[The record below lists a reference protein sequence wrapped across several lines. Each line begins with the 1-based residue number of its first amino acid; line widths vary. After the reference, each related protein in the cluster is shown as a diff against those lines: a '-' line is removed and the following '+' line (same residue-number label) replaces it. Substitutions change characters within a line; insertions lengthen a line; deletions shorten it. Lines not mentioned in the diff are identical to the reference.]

1 MKKNL
6 FLALCLIAFQF
17 SVFSSQLMAETVPAT
32 DSRVTFVGRTAVEGT
47 TVSFD
52 WTATYFRVAFAGKS
66 LTMKASD
73 LKVGAADE
81 AAAAKLHNY
90 YAVWID
96 SPTSAEP
103 HRIVE
108 VKEGENIIELV
119 DPNYLK
125 KSRRSVHEV
134 IVQKRTEGEQG
145 RTTVYEFT
153 TDGQFFQAEPLRERQ
168 LEFIGDSYTC
178 GYGIDAPTKEEKFS
192 PETEN
197 ASRSYAAIV
206 SRYFGADY
214 IAVAHSG
221 MGMVRNYNSKFPKWN
236 MPERYCQTFD
246 MDSTQATRWNA
257 ADHAFKPAMSI
268 IYLGANDFSVSMQP
282 KYESFRDNYY
292 RMIKQMKANYGE
304 DHPVLCVATKTH
316 EFLGEYVREMAKNCG
331 MKNVHY
337 LVYCPAQHN
346 HTNEDLGADV
356 HPNYNGQK
364 KKAYSIIPYIATIT
378 GWGLQDAVVE

>member
-6 FLALCLIAFQF
+6 FLALCLIAL
-17 SVFSSQLMAETVPAT
+17 SPLCLKAETIPAT
-32 DSRVTFVGRTAVEGT
+32 DSRVTFVGRTAVDGT
-47 TVSFD
+47 AVSFD
-52 WTATYFRVAFAGKS
+52 WTATYFRIAFSGQS

-73 LKVGAADE
+73 LKFGAADE
-81 AAAAKLHNY
+81 EAAAKLHNY

-103 HRIVE
+103 HRIIE
-108 VKEGENIIELV
+108 VKPGEQVIELV
-119 DPNYLK
+119 DPMYLK
-125 KSRRSVHEV
+125 KSRRSVHDV
-134 IVQKRTEGEQG
+134 VVQKRTEGEQG
-145 RTTVYEFT
+145 RTTIYEFT
-153 TDGQFFQAEPLRERQ
+153 ADKGQFFPATPLKERQ

-206 SRYFGADY
+206 SRYFDADY

-221 MGMVRNYNSKFPKWN
+221 MGMVRNYNSKFAKWH
-236 MPERYCQTFD
+236 MPERYLQTFD

-292 RMIKQMKANYGE
+292 RIIKQMKANYGE
-304 DHPVLCVATKTH
+304 DHPVLCVATKAH

-331 MKNVHY
+331 MKNVQY

-364 KKAYSIIPYIATIT
+364 KKAYSIIPYIATMT
-378 GWGLQDAVVE
+378 GWGLQEAVVE

>member
-6 FLALCLIAFQF
+6 FLALCLIAL
-17 SVFSSQLMAETVPAT
+17 SPLCLKAETIPAT
-32 DSRVTFVGRTAVEGT
+32 DSRVTFVGRTAVDGT
-47 TVSFD
+47 AVSFD
-52 WTATYFRVAFAGKS
+52 WTATYFRIAFSGQS

-73 LKVGAADE
+73 LKFGAADE
-81 AAAAKLHNY
+81 EAAAKLHNY

-103 HRIVE
+103 HRIIE
-108 VKEGENIIELV
+108 VKPGEQVIELV
-119 DPNYLK
+119 DPMYLK

-134 IVQKRTEGEQG
+134 VVQKRTEGEQG

-153 TDGQFFQAEPLRERQ
+153 ADNGQFFPATPLKERQ

-206 SRYFGADY
+206 SRYFDADY

-221 MGMVRNYNSKFPKWN
+221 MGMVRNYNSKFAKWH
-236 MPERYCQTFD
+236 MPERYLQTFD

-292 RMIKQMKANYGE
+292 RIIKQMKANYGE
-304 DHPVLCVATKTH
+304 DHPVLCVATKAH

-331 MKNVHY
+331 MKNVQY

-364 KKAYSIIPYIATIT
+364 KKAYSIIPYIATMT
-378 GWGLQDAVVE
+378 GWGLQEAVVE

>member
-1 MKKNL
+1 MKKS
-6 FLALCLIAFQF
+6 FILAAMSLL
-17 SVFSSQLMAETVPAT
+17 SLGLSAETIPAT

-47 TVSFD
+47 SVSFD
-52 WTATYFRVAFAGKS
+52 WTATYFRVAFSGKS

-96 SPTSAEP
+96 SPTNVEP

-108 VKEGENIIELV
+108 VKPGENIIELV
-119 DPNYLK
+119 DPAYLK

-134 IVQKRTEGEQG
+134 VVQKRTEGEQG
-145 RTTVYEFT
+145 RTTIYEFA
-153 TDGQFFQAEPLRERQ
+153 TDGQFMQAEPLRTRQ

-221 MGMVRNYNSKFPKWN
+221 MGIARNYNSKFPKWH
-236 MPERYCQTFD
+236 MPDRYLQTFD

-257 ADHAFKPAMSI
+257 AAYAFKPAMTV
-268 IYLGANDFSVSMQP
+268 IYLGPNDFSVSLQP
-282 KYESFRDNYY
+282 KYENYRDNYY
-292 RMIKQMKANYGE
+292 RLIKSIKANYGE
-304 DHPVLCVATKTH
+304 EHPVLCVAAKSY
-316 EFLGEYVREMAKNCG
+316 EYLGEYVRELAKNSG
-331 MKNVHY
+331 MKNVNY

-378 GWGLQDAVVE
+378 GWGLQDAIVE

>member
-6 FLALCLIAFQF
+6 FLALCLIAL
-17 SVFSSQLMAETVPAT
+17 SPLCLKAETIPAT
-32 DSRVTFVGRTAVEGT
+32 DNRIVFVGRTAVEGT
-47 TVSFD
+47 QVSFD
-52 WTATYFRVAFAGKS
+52 WTATYFRIAFSGQS
-66 LTMKASD
+66 LTMRASD

-96 SPTSAEP
+96 SPTSATP
-103 HRIVE
+103 HRIIE
-108 VKEGENIIELV
+108 VTSKDSVIELV
-119 DPNYLK
+119 DPAYLK

-145 RTTVYEFT
+145 RTTIYEFT
-153 TDGQFFQAEPLRERQ
+153 ADKGQFFPATQLKERQ

-206 SRYFGADY
+206 SRYFDADY

-221 MGMVRNYNSKFPKWN
+221 MGMARNYNSKFAKWH
-236 MPERYCQTFD
+236 MPERYLQTFD

-282 KYESFRDNYY
+282 KYETFRDNYY
-292 RMIKQMKANYGE
+292 RIIKQMKANYGE
-304 DHPVLCVATKTH
+304 DHPVLCVATKAH

-364 KKAYSIIPYIATIT
+364 KKAYSIIPYIATMT
-378 GWGLQDAVVE
+378 GGGLQEGKIVE

>member
-6 FLALCLIAFQF
+6 FLALCLIAL
-17 SVFSSQLMAETVPAT
+17 SPLCLKAETIPAT
-32 DSRVTFVGRTAVEGT
+32 DSRVTFVGRTAVDGT
-47 TVSFD
+47 AVSFD
-52 WTATYFRVAFAGKS
+52 WTATYFRIAFSGQS

-73 LKVGAADE
+73 LKFGAADE
-81 AAAAKLHNY
+81 EAAAKLHNY

-103 HRIVE
+103 HRIIE
-108 VKEGENIIELV
+108 VKPGEQVIELV
-119 DPNYLK
+119 DPMYLK

-134 IVQKRTEGEQG
+134 VVQKRTEGEQG

-153 TDGQFFQAEPLRERQ
+153 ADKGQFFPATPLKERQ

-206 SRYFGADY
+206 SRYFDADY

-221 MGMVRNYNSKFPKWN
+221 MGMVRNYNSKFAKWH
-236 MPERYCQTFD
+236 MPERYLQTFD

-292 RMIKQMKANYGE
+292 RIIKQMKANYGE
-304 DHPVLCVATKTH
+304 DHPVLCVATKAH

-331 MKNVHY
+331 MKNVQY

-364 KKAYSIIPYIATIT
+364 KKAYSIIPYIATMT
-378 GWGLQDAVVE
+378 GWGLQEAVVE

>member
-1 MKKNL
+1 MKKIL
-6 FLALCLIAFQF
+6 FSAILCLLA
-17 SVFSSQLMAETVPAT
+17 SSPLRLVAETIPAT
-32 DSRVTFVGRTAVEGT
+32 DSRVTFVGRTAVDGT
-47 TVSFD
+47 SVSFD
-52 WTATYFRVAFAGKS
+52 WTATYFRVAFSGKS

-96 SPTSAEP
+96 SPTSATP

-108 VKEGENIIELV
+108 VTSETTVIELV
-119 DPNYLK
+119 DPEYLK

-145 RTTVYEFT
+145 RTTIYEFT
-153 TDGQFFQAEPLRERQ
+153 TDGMFYQAAPLRERM
-168 LEFIGDSYTC
+168 LEFVGDSYTC
-178 GYGIDAPTKEEKFS
+178 GYGIDAPTKEERFS

-206 SRYFGADY
+206 SRYFDADY
-214 IAVAHSG
+214 VSIAHSG
-221 MGMVRNYNSKFPKWN
+221 MGIARNYNSKFAKWY
-236 MPERYCQTFD
+236 MADRYLQTFD

-257 ADHAFKPAMSI
+257 AEYGFKPAMTI
-268 IYLGANDFSVSMQP
+268 VYLGANDFSVSMQP
-282 KYESFRDNYY
+282 KYESFRDHYY
-292 RMIKQMKANYGE
+292 RLIKYAKANYGE

-356 HPNYNGQK
+356 HPNYNGQQ
-364 KKAYSIIPYIATIT
+364 KKAFSIIPYIATIT
-378 GWGLQDAVVE
+378 GWGLQDMPVK

>member
-1 MKKNL
+1 MKKIL
-6 FLALCLIAFQF
+6 FSAIIGLIALSPLCLK
-17 SVFSSQLMAETVPAT
+17 AETIPAT

-47 TVSFD
+47 SVSFD
-52 WTATYFRVAFAGKS
+52 WTATYFRVAFSGKS

-96 SPTSAEP
+96 SPTNVEP

-108 VKEGENIIELV
+108 VKPGENIIELV
-119 DPNYLK
+119 DPAYLK

-134 IVQKRTEGEQG
+134 VVQKRTEGEQG
-145 RTTVYEFT
+145 RTTIYEFA
-153 TDGQFFQAEPLRERQ
+153 TDGQFMQAEPLRTRQ

-221 MGMVRNYNSKFPKWN
+221 MGIARNYNSKFPKWH
-236 MPERYCQTFD
+236 MPDRYLQTFD

-257 ADHAFKPAMSI
+257 AAYAFKPAMTV
-268 IYLGANDFSVSMQP
+268 IYLGPNDFSVSLQP
-282 KYESFRDNYY
+282 KYENYRDNYY
-292 RMIKQMKANYGE
+292 RLIKSIKANYGE
-304 DHPVLCVATKTH
+304 EHPVLCVAAKSY
-316 EFLGEYVREMAKNCG
+316 EYLGEYVRELAKNSG
-331 MKNVHY
+331 MKNVNY

>member
-6 FLALCLIAFQF
+6 FLALCLIAL
-17 SVFSSQLMAETVPAT
+17 SPLCLKAETIPAT
-32 DSRVTFVGRTAVEGT
+32 DSRVTFVGRTAVDGT
-47 TVSFD
+47 AVSFD
-52 WTATYFRVAFAGKS
+52 WTATYFRIAFSGQS

-73 LKVGAADE
+73 LKFGAADE
-81 AAAAKLHNY
+81 EAAAKLHNY

-103 HRIVE
+103 HRIIE
-108 VKEGENIIELV
+108 VKPGEQVIELV
-119 DPNYLK
+119 DSMYLK

-134 IVQKRTEGEQG
+134 VVQKRTEGEQG

-153 TDGQFFQAEPLRERQ
+153 ADNGQFFPATPLKERQ

-206 SRYFGADY
+206 SRYFDADY

-221 MGMVRNYNSKFPKWN
+221 MGMVRNYNSKFAKWH
-236 MPERYCQTFD
+236 MPERYLQTFD

-292 RMIKQMKANYGE
+292 RIIKQMKANYGE
-304 DHPVLCVATKTH
+304 DHPVLCVATKAH

-331 MKNVHY
+331 MKNVQY

-364 KKAYSIIPYIATIT
+364 KKAYSIIPYIATMT
-378 GWGLQDAVVE
+378 GWGLQEAVVE

>member
-6 FLALCLIAFQF
+6 FLALCLIAL
-17 SVFSSQLMAETVPAT
+17 SPLCLKAETIPAT
-32 DSRVTFVGRTAVEGT
+32 DSRVTFVGRTAIDGT
-47 TVSFD
+47 AVSFD
-52 WTATYFRVAFAGKS
+52 WTATYFRIAFSGQS

-73 LKVGAADE
+73 LKVGAADDE
-81 AAAAKLHNY
+81 AAAKLHNY

-103 HRIVE
+103 HRIIE
-108 VKEGENIIELV
+108 VKPGEQVIELV
-119 DPNYLK
+119 DPMYLK

-134 IVQKRTEGEQG
+134 VVQKRTEGEQG
-145 RTTVYEFT
+145 RTTIYEFT
-153 TDGQFFQAEPLRERQ
+153 ADKGQFFPATPLKERQ

-206 SRYFGADY
+206 SRYFDADY

-221 MGMVRNYNSKFPKWN
+221 MGMARNYNSKFAKWH
-236 MPERYCQTFD
+236 MPERYLQTFD

-292 RMIKQMKANYGE
+292 RIIKQMKANYGE
-304 DHPVLCVATKTH
+304 DHPVLCVATKAH

-331 MKNVHY
+331 MKNVQY

-364 KKAYSIIPYIATIT
+364 KKAYSIIPYIATMT
-378 GWGLQDAVVE
+378 GWGLQDGKVVE

>member
-1 MKKNL
+1 MKKII
-6 FLALCLIAFQF
+6 FSAIIGLIAL
-17 SVFSSQLMAETVPAT
+17 SPLRLKAETIPAT
-32 DSRVTFVGRTAVEGT
+32 DSRVTFVGRTAVDGT
-47 TVSFD
+47 SVSFD
-52 WTATYFRVAFAGKS
+52 WTATYFRVAFSGKS

-145 RTTVYEFT
+145 RTTIYEFN
-153 TDGQFFQAEPLRERQ
+153 TDGQFFQAEPLRARQ

-221 MGMVRNYNSKFPKWN
+221 MGIARNYNSKFPKWH
-236 MPERYCQTFD
+236 MPDRYLQTFD

-257 ADHAFKPAMSI
+257 AAYAFKPAMTV
-268 IYLGANDFSVSMQP
+268 IYLGPNDFSVSLQP
-282 KYESFRDNYY
+282 KYENYRDNYY
-292 RMIKQMKANYGE
+292 RLIKSIKANYGE
-304 DHPVLCVATKTH
+304 EHPVLCVAAKSY
-316 EFLGEYVREMAKNCG
+316 EYLGEYVRELAKNSG
-331 MKNVHY
+331 MKNVNY

-364 KKAYSIIPYIATIT
+364 KKAYSIIPYIATMT

>member
-1 MKKNL
+1 MKKIIFSAIFCL
-6 FLALCLIAFQF
+6 FALSPLCLK
-17 SVFSSQLMAETVPAT
+17 AETIPAT
-32 DSRVTFVGRTAVEGT
+32 DTRVTFVGRTAVEGT

-52 WTATYFRVAFAGKS
+52 WTATYFRVAFSGKS

-103 HRIVE
+103 HRIIE
-108 VKEGENIIELV
+108 IKPGENIIELV

-145 RTTVYEFT
+145 RTTIYEFV
-153 TDGQFFQAEPLRERQ
+153 TDGQFMQAEPLRARQ
-168 LEFIGDSYTC
+168 IEFIGDSYTC

-221 MGMVRNYNSKFPKWN
+221 MGIARNYNSKFPKWH
-236 MPERYCQTFD
+236 MPDRYLQTFD
-246 MDSTQATRWNA
+246 MDSTMATRWNA
-257 ADHAFKPAMSI
+257 ASYAFKPAMTV
-268 IYLGANDFSVSMQP
+268 IYLGPNDFSVSLQP
-282 KYESFRDNYY
+282 KYESYRDNYY
-292 RMIKQMKANYGE
+292 RLIRSIKANYGD
-304 DHPVLCVATKTH
+304 DHPVLCVAAKSH
-316 EFLGEYVREMAKNCG
+316 EYLGEYVRELAKNSG
-331 MKNVHY
+331 MKNVYY

-378 GWGLQDAVVE
+378 GWGLQDAIVE

>member
-1 MKKNL
+1 MKKIFIFAAMSLLTLGL
-6 FLALCLIAFQF
+6 F
-17 SVFSSQLMAETVPAT
+17 AETIPAN
-32 DSRVTFVGRTAVEGT
+32 DGRVVYVGRTAVDGT

-52 WTATYFRVAFAGKS
+52 WTATYFRIAFSGQS

-73 LKVGAADE
+73 LKFGAANE
-81 AAAAKLHNY
+81 EAAAKLHNY

-103 HRIVE
+103 HRIIE
-108 VKEGENIIELV
+108 VKEGEEVIELV
-119 DPNYLK
+119 DPMYLK

-134 IVQKRTEGEQG
+134 VVQKRTEGEQG
-145 RTTVYEFT
+145 RTTVYEFAT
-153 TDGQFFQAEPLRERQ
+153 NGKFMQATPLKERQ

-206 SRYFGADY
+206 SRYFDADY

-221 MGMVRNYNSKFPKWN
+221 MGIARNYNSKFPKWH
-236 MPERYCQTFD
+236 MPDRYLQTFD
-246 MDSTQATRWNA
+246 MDSTQANRWDA
-257 ADHAFKPAMSI
+257 AKSDFHPAMTV
-268 IYLGANDFSVSMQP
+268 IYLGPNDFSVSLQP
-282 KYESFRDNYY
+282 KYESYRDNYY
-292 RMIKQMKANYGE
+292 RLIKSIKANYGE
-304 DHPVLCVATKTH
+304 DHPVLCVAAKSY
-316 EFLGEYVREMAKNCG
+316 EYLGEYVRELAKNSG
-331 MKNVHY
+331 MKNVNY

>member
-1 MKKNL
+1 MKKIIFSAIFCL
-6 FLALCLIAFQF
+6 LALSPLR
-17 SVFSSQLMAETVPAT
+17 LMAETIPAT
-32 DSRVTFVGRTAVEGT
+32 DTRVTFVGRTAVEGT
-47 TVSFD
+47 SVSFD
-52 WTATYFRVAFAGKS
+52 WTATYFRVAFSGKS

-96 SPTSAEP
+96 SPTSADP

-119 DPNYLK
+119 DPEYLK
-125 KSRRSVHEV
+125 KNRRSVHEV

-145 RTTVYEFT
+145 RTTIYEFT
-153 TDGQFFQAEPLRERQ
+153 TDGQFMQAEQLRARQ

-221 MGMVRNYNSKFPKWN
+221 MGIARNYNSKFPKWH
-236 MPERYCQTFD
+236 MPDRYLQTFD
-246 MDSTQATRWNA
+246 MDSTQANRWDA
-257 ADHAFKPAMSI
+257 TKSDFHPAMTV
-268 IYLGANDFSVSMQP
+268 IYLGPNDFSVSLQP
-282 KYESFRDNYY
+282 KYESYRDNYY
-292 RMIKQMKANYGE
+292 RLIKSIKANYGE
-304 DHPVLCVATKTH
+304 DHPVLCVAAKSY
-316 EFLGEYVREMAKNCG
+316 EYLGEYVRELAKNCG

-378 GWGLQDAVVE
+378 GWGLQDAIVE

>member
-1 MKKNL
+1 MKKS
-6 FLALCLIAFQF
+6 FILAAMSLL
-17 SVFSSQLMAETVPAT
+17 SLGLSAETIPAT

-47 TVSFD
+47 SVSFD
-52 WTATYFRVAFAGKS
+52 WTATYFRVAFSGKS

-96 SPTSAEP
+96 SPTNVEP

-108 VKEGENIIELV
+108 VKPGENIIELV
-119 DPNYLK
+119 DPAYLK

-134 IVQKRTEGEQG
+134 VVQKRTEGEQG
-145 RTTVYEFT
+145 RTTIYEFA
-153 TDGQFFQAEPLRERQ
+153 TDGQFMQAEPLRTRQ

-221 MGMVRNYNSKFPKWN
+221 MGIARNYNSKFPKWH
-236 MPERYCQTFD
+236 MPDRYLQTFD

-257 ADHAFKPAMSI
+257 AAYAFKPAMTV
-268 IYLGANDFSVSMQP
+268 IYLGPNDFSVSLQP
-282 KYESFRDNYY
+282 KYENYRDNYY
-292 RMIKQMKANYGE
+292 RLIKSIKSNYGE
-304 DHPVLCVATKTH
+304 EHPVLCVAAKSY
-316 EFLGEYVREMAKNCG
+316 EYLGEYVRELAKNSG
-331 MKNVHY
+331 MKNVNY

>member
-1 MKKNL
+1 MKKIL
-6 FLALCLIAFQF
+6 FAALLLLPLCLK
-17 SVFSSQLMAETVPAT
+17 AETIPAT
-32 DSRVTFVGRTAVEGT
+32 DTRITFVGRTAVEGT

-52 WTATYFRVAFAGKS
+52 WTATSFRVAFAGKS

-96 SPTSAEP
+96 SPTSTEP

-145 RTTVYEFT
+145 RTTIHEFT
-153 TDGQFFQAEPLRERQ
+153 TDGQFFQATPLRERQ
-168 LEFIGDSYTC
+168 LEFVGDSYTC
-178 GYGIDAPTKEEKFS
+178 GYGIDAPTKEERFS

-282 KYESFRDNYY
+282 K
-292 RMIKQMKANYGE
+292 
-304 DHPVLCVATKTH
+304 
-316 EFLGEYVREMAKNCG
+316 
-331 MKNVHY
+331 
-337 LVYCPAQHN
+337 
-346 HTNEDLGADV
+346 
-356 HPNYNGQK
+356 
-364 KKAYSIIPYIATIT
+364 
-378 GWGLQDAVVE
+378 

>member
-1 MKKNL
+1 MKKIL
-6 FLALCLIAFQF
+6 FSAIIGLIALSPLCLK
-17 SVFSSQLMAETVPAT
+17 AETIPAT

-47 TVSFD
+47 SVSFD
-52 WTATYFRVAFAGKS
+52 WTATYFRVAFSGKS

-96 SPTSAEP
+96 SPTNVEP

-108 VKEGENIIELV
+108 VKPGENIIELV
-119 DPNYLK
+119 DPAYLK

-134 IVQKRTEGEQG
+134 VVQKRTEGEQG
-145 RTTVYEFT
+145 RTTIYEFA
-153 TDGQFFQAEPLRERQ
+153 TDGQFMQAEPLRTRQ

-221 MGMVRNYNSKFPKWN
+221 MGIARNYNSKFPKWH
-236 MPERYCQTFD
+236 MPDRYLQTFD

-257 ADHAFKPAMSI
+257 AAYAFKPAMTV
-268 IYLGANDFSVSMQP
+268 IYLGPNDFSVSLQP
-282 KYESFRDNYY
+282 KYENYRDNYY
-292 RMIKQMKANYGE
+292 RLIKSIKANYGE
-304 DHPVLCVATKTH
+304 EHPVLCVAAKSY
-316 EFLGEYVREMAKNCG
+316 EYLGEYVRELAKNSG
-331 MKNVHY
+331 MKNVNY

-378 GWGLQDAVVE
+378 GWGLQDAIVE

>member
-1 MKKNL
+1 MKKS
-6 FLALCLIAFQF
+6 FILAAMSLL
-17 SVFSSQLMAETVPAT
+17 SLGLSAETIPAT

-47 TVSFD
+47 SVSFD
-52 WTATYFRVAFAGKS
+52 WTATYFRVAFSGKS

-96 SPTSAEP
+96 SPTNVEP

-108 VKEGENIIELV
+108 VKPGENIIELV
-119 DPNYLK
+119 DPAYLK

-134 IVQKRTEGEQG
+134 VVQKRTEGEQG
-145 RTTVYEFT
+145 RTTIYEFA
-153 TDGQFFQAEPLRERQ
+153 TDGQFMQAEPLRTRQ

-221 MGMVRNYNSKFPKWN
+221 MGIARNYNSKFPKWH
-236 MPERYCQTFD
+236 MPDRYLQTFD

-257 ADHAFKPAMSI
+257 AAYAFKPAMTV
-268 IYLGANDFSVSMQP
+268 IYLGPNDFSVSLQP
-282 KYESFRDNYY
+282 KYENYRDNYY
-292 RMIKQMKANYGE
+292 RLIKSIKANYGE
-304 DHPVLCVATKTH
+304 EHPVLCVAAKSY
-316 EFLGEYVREMAKNCG
+316 EYLGEYVRELAKNSG
-331 MKNVHY
+331 MKNVNY

>member
-1 MKKNL
+1 MKKIIFSAIIGL
-6 FLALCLIAFQF
+6 IALSPLCLK
-17 SVFSSQLMAETVPAT
+17 AETIPAT

-47 TVSFD
+47 SVSFD
-52 WTATYFRVAFAGKS
+52 WTATYFRVAFSGKS

-96 SPTSAEP
+96 SPTNVEP

-108 VKEGENIIELV
+108 VKPGENIIELV
-119 DPNYLK
+119 DPAYLK

-134 IVQKRTEGEQG
+134 VVQKRTEGEQG
-145 RTTVYEFT
+145 RTTIYEFA
-153 TDGQFFQAEPLRERQ
+153 TDGQFMQAEPLRTRQ

-221 MGMVRNYNSKFPKWN
+221 MGIARNYNSKFPKWH
-236 MPERYCQTFD
+236 MPDRYLQTFD

-257 ADHAFKPAMSI
+257 AAYAFKPAMTV
-268 IYLGANDFSVSMQP
+268 IYLGPNDFSVSLQP
-282 KYESFRDNYY
+282 KYENYRDNYY
-292 RMIKQMKANYGE
+292 RLIKSIKANYGE
-304 DHPVLCVATKTH
+304 EHPVLCVAAKSH
-316 EFLGEYVREMAKNCG
+316 EYLGEYVRELAKNSG
-331 MKNVHY
+331 MKNVNY

-378 GWGLQDAVVE
+378 GWGLQDAIVE

>member
-1 MKKNL
+1 MKKIIFSAIFCL
-6 FLALCLIAFQF
+6 LALSPLR
-17 SVFSSQLMAETVPAT
+17 LMAETIPAT
-32 DSRVTFVGRTAVEGT
+32 DTRVTFVGRTAVEGT
-47 TVSFD
+47 SVSFD
-52 WTATYFRVAFAGKS
+52 WTATYFRVAFSGNS

-108 VKEGENIIELV
+108 VKEGENVIELV

-145 RTTVYEFT
+145 RTTIYEFT
-153 TDGQFFQAEPLRERQ
+153 TDGQFMQAEQLRARQ

-221 MGMVRNYNSKFPKWN
+221 MGIARNYNSKFPKWH
-236 MPERYCQTFD
+236 MPDRYLQTFD
-246 MDSTQATRWNA
+246 MDSTQANRWDA
-257 ADHAFKPAMSI
+257 AKSDFHPAMTV
-268 IYLGANDFSVSMQP
+268 IYLGPNDFSVSLQP
-282 KYESFRDNYY
+282 KYESYRDNYY
-292 RMIKQMKANYGE
+292 RLIKSIKANYGE
-304 DHPVLCVATKTH
+304 DHPVLCVAAKSY
-316 EFLGEYVREMAKNCG
+316 EYLGEYVRELAKNSG
-331 MKNVHY
+331 MKNVNY

>member
-6 FLALCLIAFQF
+6 FLALCLIAL
-17 SVFSSQLMAETVPAT
+17 SPLCLKAETIPAT
-32 DSRVTFVGRTAVEGT
+32 DNRIVFVGRTAVEGT
-47 TVSFD
+47 QVSFD
-52 WTATYFRVAFAGKS
+52 WTATYFRIAFSGQS
-66 LTMKASD
+66 LTMRASD

-96 SPTSAEP
+96 SPTSATP
-103 HRIVE
+103 HRIIE
-108 VKEGENIIELV
+108 VTSKDSVIELV
-119 DPNYLK
+119 DPAYLK

-145 RTTVYEFT
+145 RTTIYEFT
-153 TDGQFFQAEPLRERQ
+153 ADKGQFFPATQLKERQ

-206 SRYFGADY
+206 SRYFDADY

-221 MGMVRNYNSKFPKWN
+221 MGMARNYNSKFAKWH
-236 MPERYCQTFD
+236 MPERYLQTFD

-282 KYESFRDNYY
+282 KYETFRDNYY
-292 RMIKQMKANYGE
+292 RIIKQMKANYGE
-304 DHPVLCVATKTH
+304 DHPVLCVATKAH

>member
-1 MKKNL
+1 MKKIL
-6 FLALCLIAFQF
+6 FSAIIGLIALSPLCLK
-17 SVFSSQLMAETVPAT
+17 AETIPAT

-47 TVSFD
+47 SVSFD
-52 WTATYFRVAFAGKS
+52 WTATYFRVAFSGKS

-96 SPTSAEP
+96 SPTNVEP

-108 VKEGENIIELV
+108 VKPGENIIELV
-119 DPNYLK
+119 DPAYLK

-134 IVQKRTEGEQG
+134 VVQKRTEGEQG
-145 RTTVYEFT
+145 RTTIYEFA
-153 TDGQFFQAEPLRERQ
+153 TDGQFMQAEPLRTRQ

-221 MGMVRNYNSKFPKWN
+221 MGIARNYNSKFPKWH
-236 MPERYCQTFD
+236 MPDRYLQTFD

-257 ADHAFKPAMSI
+257 AAYAFKPAMTV
-268 IYLGANDFSVSMQP
+268 IYLGPNDFSVSLQP
-282 KYESFRDNYY
+282 KYENYRDNYY
-292 RMIKQMKANYGE
+292 RLIKSIKANYGE
-304 DHPVLCVATKTH
+304 EHPVLCVAAKSY
-316 EFLGEYVREMAKNCG
+316 EYLGEYVRELAKNCG
-331 MKNVHY
+331 MKNVNY

-378 GWGLQDAVVE
+378 GWGLQDAIVE

>member
-1 MKKNL
+1 MKKIL
-6 FLALCLIAFQF
+6 FLAIFCLLASSPLCLA
-17 SVFSSQLMAETVPAT
+17 AETIPAI
-32 DSRVTFVGRTAVEGT
+32 DNRVTFVGRTAVDGT
-47 TVSFD
+47 SVSFD
-52 WTATYFRVAFAGKS
+52 WTATYFRIAFAGKS

-96 SPTSAEP
+96 SPTSATP
-103 HRIVE
+103 HRIIE
-108 VKEGENIIELV
+108 VKPGENIIELV
-119 DPNYLK
+119 DPNYLI

-145 RTTVYEFT
+145 RTTIHEFT
-153 TDGQFFQAEPLRERQ
+153 TDGQFFQATPLRERM
-168 LEFIGDSYTC
+168 LEFVGDSYTC
-178 GYGIDAPTKEEKFS
+178 GYGIDAPTKEERFS

-221 MGMVRNYNSKFPKWN
+221 MGIARNYNSKFPKWY
-236 MPERYCQTFD
+236 MADRYLQTFD
-246 MDSTQATRWNA
+246 MDSTMATRWNA
-257 ADHAFKPAMSI
+257 ADYDFKPAMTI
-268 IYLGANDFSVSMQP
+268 VYLGANDFSVSMQP
-282 KYESFRDNYY
+282 KYESFRDHYY
-292 RMIKQMKANYGE
+292 RLIKYTKDNYGE

-316 EFLGEYVREMAKNCG
+316 EFLGEYVRELAKNCG

-378 GWGLQDAVVE
+378 GWGLQDAKVVE

>member
-1 MKKNL
+1 MKNL
-6 FLALCLIAFQF
+6 SFILLLCLLA
-17 SVFSSQLMAETVPAT
+17 SSPLCLAAETIPAI
-32 DSRVTFVGRTAVEGT
+32 DNRVTFVGRTAVEGT
-47 TVSFD
+47 SVSFD
-52 WTATYFRVAFAGKS
+52 WTATYFRIAFAGKS

-96 SPTSAEP
+96 APTSAKP
-103 HRIVE
+103 HRIIE
-108 VKEGENIIELV
+108 VKPGENIIELV
-119 DPNYLK
+119 DPNYLI

-145 RTTVYEFT
+145 RTTIYEFT
-153 TDGQFFQAEPLRERQ
+153 TDGQFFQATPLRERM
-168 LEFIGDSYTC
+168 LEFVGDSYTC
-178 GYGIDAPTKEEKFS
+178 GYGIDAPTKEERFS

-221 MGMVRNYNSKFPKWN
+221 MGIARNYNTKFPKWY
-236 MPERYCQTFD
+236 MADRYLQTFD
-246 MDSTQATRWNA
+246 MDSTKATRWNA
-257 ADHAFKPAMSI
+257 ADYGFKPAMTVV
-268 IYLGANDFSVSMQP
+268 YLGANDFSVSMQP
-282 KYESFRDNYY
+282 KYESFRDHYY
-292 RMIKQMKANYGE
+292 RLIKYTKDNYGE

-316 EFLGEYVREMAKNCG
+316 EFLGEYVRELAKNCG

-378 GWGLQDAVVE
+378 GWGLQDTIVE

>member
-1 MKKNL
+1 MKKII
-6 FLALCLIAFQF
+6 FLAIIGLIAL
-17 SVFSSQLMAETVPAT
+17 SPLRLKAETIPAT
-32 DSRVTFVGRTAVEGT
+32 DSRVTFVGRTAVDGT
-47 TVSFD
+47 SVSFD
-52 WTATYFRVAFAGKS
+52 WTATYFRVAFSGKS
-66 LTMKASD
+66 LTMKASN

-96 SPTSAEP
+96 SPTSTTP
-103 HRIVE
+103 HRIIE
-108 VKEGENIIELV
+108 VKPGENIIELV
-119 DPNYLK
+119 DPAYLK

-134 IVQKRTEGEQG
+134 VVQKRTEGEQG
-145 RTTVYEFT
+145 RTTIYEFA
-153 TDGQFFQAEPLRERQ
+153 TDGKFMQAEPLRLRQ

-221 MGMVRNYNSKFPKWN
+221 MGIARNYNSKFPKWH
-236 MPERYCQTFD
+236 MPDRYLQTFD

-257 ADHAFKPAMSI
+257 AAYAFKPAMTVV
-268 IYLGANDFSVSMQP
+268 YLGPNDFSVSMQP
-282 KYESFRDNYY
+282 KYESYRDNYY
-292 RMIKQMKANYGE
+292 RLIKSIKANYGE
-304 DHPVLCVATKTH
+304 EHPVLCVAAKSH
-316 EFLGEYVREMAKNCG
+316 EYLGEYVREMAKNCG
-331 MKNVHY
+331 MKNVNY

-378 GWGLQDAVVE
+378 GWGLQDAIVE